1 MQVSKPGEKQD
12 HEPVEAQADTL
23 FLQAQDEYLMG
34 HWEETQLL
42 LRRRLELEPRD
53 VEARLL
59 LATSLRHQRKME
71 QASRELAKIERFD
84 QAVNWDYEIA
94 RERELIQM
102 ILDDD
107 QDNGSHDDAS
117 EEDLSERFNDG
128 FVRQKVVHLG
138 ELNEQV
144 EQVEQIDHSE
154 TTDLQTSDLSDLSE
168 SEQSE
173 LGAAESIR
181 TRLTTHDGDE
191 FVLSSTNHKAD
202 D

>member
-138 ELNEQV
+138 ESN

-154 TTDLQTSDLSDLSE
+154 TTDLRTSDLSE

-173 LGAAESIR
+173 LSAAESIR
-181 TRLTTHDGDE
+181 TRLTTQDGDE